1 MCRRPSY
8 FALPSAVVLSGS
20 MHIEYPTMCF
30 GHHLLPKRVAYDQ
43 GSTLV
48 ALAQTDSHERDSVS
62 LAAAALQYCM
72 EDIPP
77 ITILSPIPLLHL
89 LCNALLVFTSTKSLL
104 LLDPSTLLCPL
115 PL

>member
-72 EDIPP
+72 EDISP
-77 ITILSPIPLLHL
+77 ITILSPIPLLL
-89 LCNALLVFTSTKSLL
+89 LGVLICSSRSSHAVLHVYCAPAPAGSAK
-104 LLDPSTLLCPL
+104 
-115 PL
+115 